1 MRTSRRGKG
10 LSVDADLGYLD
21 RALRARLTAEM
32 GARGWTLKD
41 VAAASGIP
49 VSRLKRYMD
58 GDRSF
63 RLQDVD
69 RLAGMFGLP
78 IRELLG
84 FD

>member
-1 MRTSRRGKG
+1 M
-10 LSVDADLGYLD
+10 DADLGYLD